1 MTKKKFRFKLLSL
14 LLAVLMA
21 FTTIPLSASAAPASD
36 IPSDMLNN
44 VYLDALAYT
53 GYNVQAQKN
62 DGSIFIKYSS
72 QVSAS
77 IRSNITYS
85 TGPSGLETIS
95 KSGTATGL
103 APNIAAFEADGLCCA
118 SYVSYVYY
126 NYMPN
131 IAGIDTSLAPR
142 PSNTRSATAYN
153 TQANSWVSAGQARR
167 IAFTQS
173 SDGSTF
179 TPAEEIPIGSL
190 IIYKAMNESRI
201 SHVAIYAGY
210 YGGKHFVTHTGNSRG
225 PEFSTVTNSSKGDS
239 PSVVTQVVVPQFVE
253 SYGAIEVQKNDT
265 EGKGLAGAYFVATST
280 SDSNLQFLIGP
291 TNSRGYAISNER
303 IPYGTYTCRETVF
316 PTNYRSYGQTQ
327 WTVTVSDANNGV
339 AKFTAVNELIPGDIK
354 IVKESEDG
362 KISGI
367 KFNISG
373 NGVNKDV
380 TTAADG
386 TITTKD
392 LKPGT
397 YTVTEYVNDGY
408 IPQEPQTVTVVSGGT
423 SIVNFNNL
431 LQRGNLVVTKTAED
445 NLIEGHTFRLNGTST
460 TGQQINM
467 YATSD
472 SSGKA
477 TFSDVPIG
485 TYTLSE
491 ENVDVKYVIPENQT
505 VEVIWKETTETT
517 MHNALKK
524 WRADIYKIDAEHAG
538 LNHPGDSGAVPVLL
552 SYDGYQSAEEL
563 GYPYGYT
570 RGDAS
575 LEGAIYGVFHYGELV
590 KTYTTN
596 SEGYIL
602 TDYFVCDGGWTI
614 QEISPSPGY
623 LLDDT
628 IYHVNGYPEWYS
640 VEYNTLYMDV
650 YETPIK
656 SNIVLVK
663 HTDDGSTQIETPE
676 EYAEFKIWLK
686 SAGSYE
692 NAVESER
699 DYITIDKH
707 GFGIS
712 KELPYGTYVVEQ
724 VSGKEGFE
732 MLPSFEVFIKE
743 HAEIYSYII
752 NNAPITALI
761 DIVKKDATTGKIIPA
776 DGIGFKV
783 RDLSTGEFIT
793 QHINYPTPVDID
805 VFYTNKEGKLRLPEA
820 LHYGEYELIEQ
831 TVGNAYGYVLDTTP
845 VKFTVDGSSEIVV
858 VEKSNNPQM
867 GTITIDKQGE
877 VFASVTEQDGIYT
890 PVYEIQGLEGAVFG
904 VYALED
910 VITLEGTLR
919 YAAGEK
925 VATLTTTKDG
935 TATSEPLFLGKFEL
949 REEQAPYGMV
959 LLDEPIQVELTYA
972 GENIAIT
979 TTSATAVNERQ
990 KVSISLLKKL
1000 KTDALY
1006 GIGIGEEYKNIQFG
1020 LYATEALIAS
1030 DGSEI
1035 PQDGLMELVTIN
1047 ADGNAVFTVD
1057 VPVGS
1062 KLYVKEYATDA
1073 HYQLS
1078 DTKYPVEFAYADSSI
1093 ETVHI
1098 AVNNGEAIENSI
1110 VRGDIHGLKID
1121 EDNQPIANVLF
1132 GLFKA
1137 DETNF
1142 SVDTALTTALSDESG
1157 VFSFTSVPYGKW
1169 IVRELSC
1176 PEEFVL
1182 NDELFEVS
1190 ITENEQVLEL
1200 TVTNQKVRGKVQ
1212 VVKLSSKNHNE
1223 KLSGAVFELYLDT
1236 NQNGVFDL
1244 NIDTLYG
1251 TLTEIELGIYEL
1263 DDLKYNGYFLF
1274 EASAPDGFTK
1284 DDRYFYFQIKADGET
1299 VIVENEIGVGF
1310 TNEPIP
1316 VPDDSPKTGDPFET
1330 MFWIVLAS
1338 GAIVVLS
1345 VAAYVKRRNRKY
1357 RK

>member
-14 LLAVLMA
+14 LLAVLM
-21 FTTIPLSASAAPASD
+21 FLTTIPLSASAAPASD

-85 TGPSGLETIS
+85 TGPSGLETVS

-131 IAGIDTSLAPR
+131 IAGIDTSFAPR
-142 PSNTRSATAYN
+142 PSNSRSATAYN
-153 TQANSWVSAGQARR
+153 TQANSWISAGQARR

-179 TPAEEIPIGSL
+179 SPAETIPIGSL
-190 IIYKAMNESRI
+190 IIYKEMGGTRI

-239 PSVVTQVVVPQFVE
+239 PSVVAQVVVPQFVE

-280 SDSNLQFLIGP
+280 KDSNLQFLIGP

-303 IPYGTYTCRETVF
+303 IPYGTYTCTETVF

-327 WTVTVSDANNGV
+327 WTVTVSAANNGV
-339 AKFTAVNELIPGDIK
+339 AKFTALNELIPGDIK

-373 NGVNKDV
+373 NGINKDV
-380 TTAADG
+380 TSASDG

-397 YTVTEYVNDGY
+397 YTVTEYVNNGY
-408 IPQEPQTVTVVSGGT
+408 VPQEPQTVTVVSGGT
-423 SIVNFNNL
+423 SVVNFNNL
-431 LQRGNLVVTKTAED
+431 LQRGDLVVTKTCED
-445 NLIEGHTFRLNGTST
+445 NLVEGLTFRINGTST
-460 TGQQINM
+460 TGQEINI
-467 YATSD
+467 YAVTD
-472 SSGKA
+472 VDGKA
-477 TFSDVPIG
+477 TFSDVPVG
-485 TYTLSE
+485 TYRLTE
-491 ENVDVKYVIPENQT
+491 ESTPARYVIPEPQT
-505 VEVIWKETTETT
+505 VEIHWKETTEVS

-524 WRADIYKIDAEHAG
+524 WRADIYKLDAEHAG
-538 LNHPGDSGAVPVLL
+538 LNYPGGNVPEPSSLL
-552 SYDGYQSAEEL
+552 YSVSQTESL
-563 GYPYGYT
+563 GFPYGYS

-575 LEGAIYGVFHYGELV
+575 LEGAVYGVFHYDELV
-590 KTYTTN
+590 KTYTTDN
-596 SEGYIL
+596 DGYIL
-602 TDYFVCDGGWTI
+602 TDYFVCGDGWTI

-623 LLDDT
+623 LLDDN
-628 IYHVNGYPEWYS
+628 IYYMNVYPEYYT
-640 VEYNTLYMDV
+640 VEYNTIYQDV
-650 YETPIK
+650 YEVPMK
-656 SNIVLVK
+656 SNIALVK
-663 HTDDGSTQIETPE
+663 HTDDGFTQIETPE
-676 EYAEFKIWLK
+676 EGAEFKIWLK

-699 DYITIDKH
+699 DYLIIDKH

-712 KELPYGTYVVEQ
+712 KELPYGTYIVEQ
-724 VSGKEGFE
+724 ISGKEGFE
-732 MLPSFEVFIKE
+732 MLSAFEVFIQE

-761 DIVKKDATTGKIIPA
+761 DVVKKDATTGKVIPA

-793 QHINYPTPVDID
+793 QHINYPTPMDID
-805 VFYTNKEGKLRLPEA
+805 VFYTNNEGTLRLPEV
-820 LHYGEYELIEQ
+820 LGYGEYELIEQ

-845 VKFTVDGSSEIVV
+845 VKFTVDGSSKIVV
-858 VEKSNNPQM
+858 VEKSNDPQM

-890 PVYEIQGLEGAVFG
+890 PVYEMKGLEGAVFG

-910 VITLEGTLR
+910 IITLEGTLR
-919 YAAGEK
+919 HSAGDK
-925 VATLTTTKDG
+925 VTMLTTSANG
-935 TATSEPLFLGKFEL
+935 TATSSPLFLGKYEL

-972 GENIAIT
+972 GEHVAIT
-979 TTSATAVNERQ
+979 TTSTTAINERQ
-990 KVSISLLKKL
+990 KVCISLLKELEKDE
-1000 KTDALY
+1000 KY
-1006 GIGIGEEYKNIQFG
+1006 GIGFGEEYKNIQFG
-1020 LYATEALIAS
+1020 LYATESLIAS

-1062 KLYVKEYATDA
+1062 KLYIKEYATDA

-1093 ETVHI
+1093 ATVQI
-1098 AVNNGEAIENSI
+1098 NANDGEAIKNTI
-1110 VRGDIHGLKID
+1110 IRGDVHGLKLD

-1132 GLFKA
+1132 GLFKT
-1137 DETNF
+1137 DETEFNEG
-1142 SVDTALTTALSDESG
+1142 TALTTALSDEKG
-1157 VFSFTSVPYGKW
+1157 IFAFTDIPYGKW
-1169 IVRELSC
+1169 MVRELSC

-1182 NDELFEVS
+1182 NSELFEVS

-1212 VVKLSSKNHNE
+1212 VVKLNSKDHNE
-1223 KLSGAVFELYLDT
+1223 KLSGAVFELYLDV

-1244 NIDTLYG
+1244 DVDTLYG
-1251 TLTEIELGIYEL
+1251 TLKESELGIYEL
-1263 DDLKYNGYFLF
+1263 GDLKYNGYFLF
-1274 EASAPDGFTK
+1274 EASAPEGFTK
-1284 DDRYFYFQIKADGET
+1284 DDRYFYFQIKTNGET
-1299 VIVENEIGVGF
+1299 VVIENELGVGF

-1316 VPDDSPKTGDPFET
+1316 VPDDSPKTGDPVET
-1330 MFWIVLAS
+1330 FFWIVLAS
-1338 GAIVVLS
+1338 GALIVIS

-1357 RK
+1357 RR